1 MPDVLSLA
9 GETLLSPLVLFFAL
23 GVAAGLARSDLTIP
37 EAVAKGLSLYLMLAI
52 GFKGGAAMAAHGL
65 HGEVIAALLGGIAL
79 SFALPLAAYP
89 VLRRLCGL
97 DAVNAAAVAAH
108 YGSISVVTFV
118 AATSLLQTIG
128 VAWDGYMVAVVAA
141 METPAILTGLWLAGR
156 GGARIGESSGAL
168 GREVLLNGSVV
179 LLVGSFAIGWITGDK
194 GLATIAPFIV
204 DPFKGVLCLFL
215 LDMGLVAARRF
226 RDGKA
231 ISAPLVIFG
240 LVMPPLGGIAGGLL
254 GLAFGLAPGNA
265 TLLAVLGASASYIAV
280 PAALRMALPQANPA
294 VSITLALG
302 VTFPFNLTI
311 GIPLYHAMIT
321 TLAGGTP

>member
-1 MPDVLSLA
+1 MTDVLSLA

-23 GVAAGLARSDLTIP
+23 GVAAGFARSDLTIP
-37 EAVAKGLSLYLMLAI
+37 DAVAKGLSLYLMLAI
-52 GFKGGAAMAAHGL
+52 GFKGGAAMAAYGL
-65 HGEVIAALLGGIAL
+65 GPEVLAALAVGIAL
-79 SFALPLAAYP
+79 SFALPLFAFP
-89 VLRRLCGL
+89 VLRGLCRM

-118 AATSLLQTIG
+118 AATSMLQTLG

-156 GGARIGESSGAL
+156 SGARLGESSGAL

-194 GLATIAPFIV
+194 GLATISAFIV

-226 RDGKA
+226 RDG
-231 ISAPLVIFG
+231 SAVNGRMVLFG
-240 LVMPPLGGIAGGLL
+240 LVMPLVGALAGGLL
-254 GLAFGLAPGNA
+254 GLLAGLAPGNA
-265 TLLAVLGASASYIAV
+265 TLMAVLGASASYIAV
-280 PAALRMALPQANPA
+280 PAAMRMALPQANPA

-302 VTFPFNLTI
+302 ITFPFNLTI
-311 GIPLYHAMIT
+311 GIPLYHAVIT
-321 TLAGGTP
+321 SLAGGTP